1 MRPQFVCHQHS
12 QHSHSHFHKPTDV
25 SRLDR
30 YRYPNMVTPPSP
42 GGDPSTICGA
52 LATSGFNRTP
62 LSELSNDTKRQL
74 SCMLNRKKVL
84 RTEDG
89 YERDWRGIAYLAK
102 LTNLINENVP
112 KPMDAV
118 LSTWIQ
124 HNPNT
129 AEVGYLEQY
138 LGIIDRWDV
147 QDDIKEN
154 IIKDTERF
162 NLKKQQREQL
172 QELSRS
178 SPPPSLE
185 LREKNNNSLA
195 QPVNI
200 LTLDDEKCLQ
210 MGLPLPRYN
219 ACVLYAEADIEHA
232 KNIMENLEYPP
243 YNMKLFL
250 KHRDILPGVPFE
262 HVELSEFMTH
272 RCNHLIVVL
281 TEEFLSSREN
291 TYLVNFTQ
299 KLQIESHRRKIIP
312 IVYNYKMALP
322 QTLSIYTRLV
332 YEQHSALF
340 NFWNRLA
347 SSLYDMNVTQVY
359 AQPNQ
364 ITAPETPVNALPETP
379 RILVNDA
386 DVTDLP
392 DSKLME
398 PKTYYKALAPSAP
411 VPEQKKSKVR
421 LPVFRII
428 SSSSSTSS
436 TSLAGNGSTEKP
448 LRHAISSSAINDHTH
463 DNKLN
468 TSVSNLSTYSGK
480 KKRFNKISSKL
491 LKTFTRST
499 SKLQTPC

>member
-12 QHSHSHFHKPTDV
+12 HSHSHFHKPTDV

-30 YRYPNMVTPPSP
+30 YRYPKMVTPAP
-42 GGDPSTICGA
+42 DPTSA
-52 LATSGFNRTP
+52 VATSGFNRTP
-62 LSELSNDTKRQL
+62 LSELSIETKRQL

-102 LTNLINENVP
+102 LTNLLDENVH
-112 KPMDAV
+112 KPMEAV
-118 LSTWIQ
+118 ITTWIQ
-124 HNPNT
+124 HNPTT

-154 IIKDTERF
+154 LIKDTERY

-172 QELSRS
+172 VLSRS
-178 SPPPSLE
+178 SPPPSVE

-359 AQPNQ
+359 NSGPQLNQP
-364 ITAPETPVNALPETP
+364 TTPETPVNSLPETP
-379 RILVNDA
+379 RIMVNDA

-398 PKTYYKALAPSAP
+398 PKAYYKAQPPTVAM
-411 VPEQKKSKVR
+411 PEQKKSKVR
-421 LPVFRII
+421 LPGFRII
-428 SSSSSTSS
+428 SSSSSS
-436 TSLAGNGSTEKP
+436 GNGSTEKP
-448 LRHAISSSAINDHTH
+448 LRHAISSSAINDQNH

-468 TSVSNLSTYSGK
+468 NSVSNLSTYSGK